1 MSSVVSQQI
10 NDKALNGFQIL
21 VYSKCFMAHL
31 LYFLF
36 MLYRVN
42 GSLFFFDDAIL

>member
-31 LYFLF
+31 FVF
-36 MLYRVN
+36 
-42 GSLFFFDDAIL
+42 SFHAILGQW